1 MKYCRTHLL
10 KDGRECCIR
19 SGTKADGERALANF
33 RLAHEQTDFLLS
45 YPEEL
50 VLTPAE
56 EGELLERAAESE
68 NTAELLAEVECAI
81 AGLAGVHPVGEKE
94 KLRHRAEL
102 GISLDSS
109 FWGLGI
115 GRALLDACIECAER
129 GRYTQLEL
137 GVVSDNS
144 RAIELY
150 RKAGFTEYGRN
161 PKGFLMRT
169 GEYQE
174 LVLMRRDLSVSGG

>member
-33 RLAHEQTDFLLS
+33 HLVHEQTDFLLS

-50 VLTPAE
+50 VLTPPE
-56 EGELLERAAESE
+56 EGELLERAAESGIA
-68 NTAELLAEVECAI
+68 AELLAETDGVI

-129 GRYTQLEL
+129 GGYTQLEL

-150 RKAGFTEYGRN
+150 RKAGFVEYGRN

-174 LVLMRRDLSVSGG
+174 LVLMRRDLSVSGV